1 MLYDVKEANP
11 QLEIDWRAYFYRF
24 VQEHGEP
31 VEVSPIES
39 DRFRI
44 YSRLLFRDGWMYGA
58 MDYQG
63 PEFSPPGN
71 PDQLRKLKLE
81 YWTIRE
87 EKLRAEHS
95 RLAKHI
101 RTLRDW
107 QTTRS
112 IPLQTTSVYYDR
124 TETGRPI
131 LKRTKPED
139 MDLRGLERKLADLGY
154 LLAECEDQLKELNDD
169 HERRD

>member
-1 MLYDVKEANP
+1 MLYDVKESNP

-81 YWTIRE
+81 YWTI
-87 EKLRAEHS
+87 EKKAESEHPISKAYSYLEIGRLQEHS
-95 RLAKHI
+95 TPNYI
-101 RTLRDW
+101 
-107 QTTRS
+107 
-112 IPLQTTSVYYDR
+112 
-124 TETGRPI
+124 GI
-131 LKRTKPED
+131 L
-139 MDLRGLERKLADLGY
+139 
-154 LLAECEDQLKELNDD
+154 
-169 HERRD
+169 